1 MRPRGS
7 SPTGERAPSID
18 LRRGRERRP
27 RPRLLRQRLRPEQLS
42 AALRG
47 RELLTRHGS
56 RLARAPIRAQVG
68 SPGRRSGPRLLRGD
82 RRLGTTIARRGDA
95 PLRARRGKPGGAR
108 RAARLR
114 ERSDVV
120 GARHEAPVPVRHA
133 AGRLVGGR
141 RPFSGPP
148 LGPLAGDRALSQV
161 ETSVIIPTLDDAAT
175 LGKTIENLNTVIAAV
190 GAPAEVLV
198 PDARDPLEL
207 VPKMVAELRAG
218 AHLVLCSR
226 FDGKGSAPNVPRRFV
241 IYQALY
247 RRAIRLLLGVDIADS
262 TYGFRAFNRT
272 FVQALGI
279 TGRRFAVCSEIT
291 FKVLLAE
298 GKTVRVRGVP
308 TGPMLQSQNKFR
320 LGNELADYAFTL
332 VRAALHRA
340 RLRWF

>member
-1 MRPRGS
+1 M
-7 SPTGERAPSID
+7 
-18 LRRGRERRP
+18 
-27 RPRLLRQRLRPEQLS
+27 
-42 AALRG
+42 
-47 RELLTRHGS
+47 
-56 RLARAPIRAQVG
+56 
-68 SPGRRSGPRLLRGD
+68 
-82 RRLGTTIARRGDA
+82 
-95 PLRARRGKPGGAR
+95 
-108 RAARLR
+108 
-114 ERSDVV
+114 
-120 GARHEAPVPVRHA
+120 
-133 AGRLVGGR
+133 
-141 RPFSGPP
+141 
-148 LGPLAGDRALSQV
+148 
-161 ETSVIIPTLDDAAT
+161 IIPTLDDAAT

-198 PDARDPLEL
+198 VDAGSRDDTLKRAAELADRYPLLHMRLLVQTRAHSGFGSVLRLGMAYSQGRFCVVLMPDARDPLEL